1 MSGQN
6 IYQMTPLIGQQP
18 GVQIN
23 PAVDRTDRLLQESG
37 DQTFAV
43 VAKLTRG
50 RIDKPMRVS
59 ADRLIRYCGRA
70 GSLRASELNSTYIQI
85 VDAMTTGAAATVV
98 SRLVSSEAS
107 NKFIVI
113 NHGTFEAN
121 TPESVAAIFAV
132 SEDEPVAAD
141 WFVHI
146 KVADCI
152 NEGVYVEL
160 SKGKT
165 VNELVVKIRERK
177 FNRAGKE
184 TSGGEILYEVSGS
197 TNVESVDDNNQSNYI
212 GDIAGK
218 YYGDWLQVEVNQQN
232 RAILDSDT
240 VDFQTIGCGLVP
252 YSDSGVLTDENFVAC
267 ADAIRK
273 TSLQYR
279 YIICDLAN
287 TALLNALYLAA
298 VANNRKMFV
307 DVPGDLNPEAAIT
320 WQSQFNFDA
329 QDSMYV
335 DWIWT
340 PVKRQD
346 PTQKNGIV
354 LLGSVGQK
362 VGYSCERNGRTNGFG
377 MPALQQPIAGSDY
390 RLTGTNFTQIYE
402 PDNMELADLAEARIN
417 PCIYQEYHNGS
428 GYVWSDSLSG
438 TEKTGIS
445 KLSSA
450 TEIVIWLLHYFGR
463 YSKSHLQ
470 KPMTDRIK
478 KQKEEMEKVLTWAE
492 ASGWLVP
499 SASLGGA
506 SFTYEVARN
515 ARYPDDRMDWAM
527 NISIEGVVRQVVGST
542 NMYSVD

>member
-6 IYQMTPLIGQQP
+6 IYQMSPLIGQQP

-37 DQTFAV
+37 DQTFAI
-43 VAKLTRG
+43 VAKLSRG
-50 RIDKPMRVS
+50 RIDTPMRVS

-70 GSLRASELNSTYIQI
+70 GSLRVSELNSSYIQI
-85 VDAMTTGAAATVV
+85 VEAITTGAAAVVV
-98 SRLVSSEAS
+98 SRLVSDEAL
-107 NKFIVI
+107 NQFMVI
-113 NHGTFEAN
+113 NHGTIDTN
-121 TPESVAAIFAV
+121 TPTSIDAIFTL
-132 SEDEPVAAD
+132 SEEAPTGAD
-141 WFVHI
+141 WFAQI

-152 NEGVYVEL
+152 NEGVMVEL
-160 SKGKT
+160 SKGKSADQLT
-165 VNELVVKIRERK
+165 VKIRERK
-177 FNRAGKE
+177 FNRAGKDIA
-184 TSGGEILYEVSGS
+184 TGEVLYEVTGS
-197 TNVESVDDNNQSNYI
+197 TNVDAVDDSNQSTYI
-212 GDIAGK
+212 GDVAEK
-218 YYGDWLQVEVNQQN
+218 YYGDWLQIEINQQSHL
-232 RAILDSDT
+232 ILASDT
-240 VDFQTIGCGLVP
+240 LDGQTISKEMLP
-252 YSDSGVLTDENFVAC
+252 FSDTGNLTDANFVAS

-273 TSLQYR
+273 TGLQYR
-279 YIICDLAN
+279 YIICDSAN

-298 VANNRKMFV
+298 VANNRKMIA
-307 DVPGDLNPEAAIT
+307 DVPGNLKPGAAII
-320 WQSQFNFDA
+320 WKNQFNFDA
-329 QDSMYV
+329 QDAMYT

-354 LLGSVGQK
+354 LLSSVGQK

-377 MPALQQPIAGSDY
+377 LPPLHQPIAGSDF

-402 PDNMELADLAEARIN
+402 PDNVELADLAEARIN

-428 GYVWSDSLSG
+428 GWVWSDSLSG

-450 TEIVIWLLHYFGR
+450 TEIVIWLMHYFGR

-470 KPMTDRIK
+470 KPMTERIK
-478 KQKEEMEKVLTWAE
+478 KQKEEMEKILTWAE

-499 SASLGGA
+499 SVSLGGVA
-506 SFTYEVARN
+506 FTYEVARN
-515 ARYPDDRMDWAM
+515 IRYPDDRMDWTM
-527 NISIEGVVRQVVGST
+527 NVSIEGVVRQVVGST

>member
-43 VAKLTRG
+43 VAKLSRG

-70 GSLRASELNSTYIQI
+70 GSLRTSALNSTYIQI

-98 SRLVSSEAS
+98 SRLASSEAL
-107 NKFIVI
+107 NKFMVI
-113 NHGTFEAN
+113 NHGTIDPD
-121 TPESVAAIFAV
+121 TPTSIEAIFTLA
-132 SEDEPVAAD
+132 EEIQTGAD
-141 WFVHI
+141 WFAQI

-152 NEGVYVEL
+152 NEGVFIQL

-165 VNELVVKIRERK
+165 AEELSVTIRERK
-177 FNRAGKE
+177 FNRLGKE
-184 TSGGEILYEVSGS
+184 VSTGEILYEVTGS
-197 TNVESVDDNNQSNYI
+197 TNVESVDESNQSNYI
-212 GDIAGK
+212 GDIAEK
-218 YYGDWLQVEVNQQN
+218 YYGDWLQIEINQQN
-232 RAILDSDT
+232 KAILPTDT
-240 VDFQTIGCGLVP
+240 LNSQTIGKGMAP
-252 YSDSGVLTDENFVAC
+252 FTDEGILADLDFVAC

-279 YIICDLAN
+279 YIFCDLAN

-307 DVPGDLNPEAAIT
+307 EVPGDLNPEAAIN

-346 PTQKNGIV
+346 PTQKNGII

-377 MPALQQPIAGSDY
+377 MPALQQPIAGSDF
-390 RLTGTNFTQIYE
+390 RLIGTNFTQIYE
-402 PDNMELADLAEARIN
+402 PDNTELADLAEARIN

-428 GYVWSDSLSG
+428 GWVWSDSLSG

-450 TEIVIWLLHYFGR
+450 TEIVIWLMHYFGR

-499 SASLGGA
+499 SASLGGV

>member
-107 NKFIVI
+107 NQYIIV
-113 NHGTFEAN
+113 NHGAID
-121 TPESVAAIFAV
+121 PDVPALIDAIFTL
-132 SEDEPVAAD
+132 S
-141 WFVHI
+141 
-146 KVADCI
+146 

-160 SKGKT
+160 SQGKS
-165 VNELVVKIRERK
+165 VNELSVKVRERK

-184 TSGGEILYEVSGS
+184 ISTGEILYEVTGS
-197 TNVESVDDNNQSNYI
+197 TDIESVDDSNQSNYI
-212 GDIAGK
+212 GDIAEK
-218 YYGDWLQVEVNQQN
+218 YYGDWLQIDVNQQN
-232 RAILDSDT
+232 RTILITDT
-240 VDFQTIGCGLVP
+240 LNSASIGKGMVP
-252 YSDSGVLTDENFVAC
+252 FADSGVLTDENFVTC

-478 KQKEEMEKVLTWAE
+478 KQKEEMEKLLTWAE
-492 ASGWLVP
+492 ASSWLVP

>member
-43 VAKLTRG
+43 VAKLSRG

-70 GSLRASELNSTYIQI
+70 GSMRASELNSTYIQI

-98 SRLVSSEAS
+98 SRLVSSQAQ
-107 NKFIVI
+107 NQYIVV
-113 NHGTFEAN
+113 NHGAIDALTPDSIN
-121 TPESVAAIFAV
+121 TIFTL
-132 SEDEPVAAD
+132 SEDLATGTD
-141 WFVHI
+141 WFVQI
-146 KVADCI
+146 KVSDCI
-152 NEGVYVEL
+152 NEGVFIEL
-160 SKGKT
+160 SKGNS
-165 VNELVVKIRERK
+165 VDELSLKVRERK
-177 FNRAGKE
+177 FNR
-184 TSGGEILYEVSGS
+184 SGVEIGTGEILYEVTGS
-197 TNVESVDDNNQSNYI
+197 TNMDSVDGNNQSNYI
-212 GDIAGK
+212 GDIVEK
-218 YYGDWLQVEVNQQN
+218 HYGDWIQIEVNQQN
-232 RAILDSDT
+232 RSILVTDTLHSDS
-240 VDFQTIGCGLVP
+240 IGKGMVP
-252 YSDSGVLTDENFVAC
+252 FTDSGVLADEDFVSC
-267 ADAIRK
+267 ANAIRK

-307 DVPGDLNPEAAIT
+307 EVPGDLNPEAAKT

-428 GYVWSDSLSG
+428 GWVWSDSLSG

-450 TEIVIWLLHYFGR
+450 TEIVIWLMHYFGR